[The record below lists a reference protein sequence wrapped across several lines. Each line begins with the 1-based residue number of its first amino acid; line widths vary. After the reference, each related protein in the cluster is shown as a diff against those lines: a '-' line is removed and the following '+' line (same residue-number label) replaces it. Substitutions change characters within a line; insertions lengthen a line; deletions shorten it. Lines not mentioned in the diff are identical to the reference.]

1 MQVSAIDCFEPKV
14 TEVAFGTNVST
25 AQKAD
30 FARSWVQ
37 IVIEV
42 SFLRTLGLSIA
53 GWGLEARTTDSV
65 SRFKSI
71 SADRPET
78 VDLPKVQSGA
88 TR

>member
-1 MQVSAIDCFEPKV
+1 MSVIIIRESESP
-14 TEVAFGTNVST
+14 TNVGD

-30 FARSWVQ
+30 FAKSWVQ

-42 SFLRTLGLSIA
+42 YFLRTLGLSID
-53 GWGLEARTTDSV
+53 GWGLEARTRDSV

-78 VDLPKVQSGA
+78 VDLPRVQSGVN
-88 TR
+88 R

>member
-1 MQVSAIDCFEPKV
+1 MLAAKNGRIEP
-14 TEVAFGTNVST
+14 TLTDAARCPNDSN
-25 AQKAD
+25 AQTAD
-30 FARSWVQ
+30 FAKSWVQ

-71 SADRPET
+71 SADRLET
-78 VDLPKVQSGA
+78 IDLPRVQSGA